1 MSRRNLGRLMIA
13 ALAAG
18 AFFACSEEAP
28 VAPGAHGSHD
38 GTADVGTLALPEFFT
53 FRATLDPYQIHQLPD
68 FMIHS
73 TASKQIVMQRSQFPA
88 TTLWHTHPGPSFV
101 GVIEGQVRIERVNEK
116 DGCTLSPLFVPGDA
130 YIEIANEVHRL
141 VLVSSTPAV
150 LVVTRFNIPTPVGG
164 VEQPF
169 TITAADQTPCD

>member
-1 MSRRNLGRLMIA
+1 MSRHKLIGSIV
-13 ALAAG
+13 ALIVG
-18 AFFACSEEAP
+18 GGFLACSEDAP

-38 GTADVGTLALPEFFT
+38 GTADVGTLALPEFYT

-73 TASKQIVMQRSQFPA
+73 TASKQIVMQRSVFPA

-101 GVIEGQVRIERVNEK
+101 GVIEGEVRIERFNEK
-116 DGCTLSPLFVPGDA
+116 TGCTLSPLFVPGDA